1 MTATGETWQADIKR
15 AFEFGALATAAQLVG
30 AAEALL
36 NDTVD
41 YAKQRTQ
48 FGRVIGSYQ
57 AIKHKLAD
65 VHIAIELARPLVYG
79 AALALADDTSAAAA
93 TSARPKPR
101 RPKPALLAARSAL
114 QTHGA
119 IGFTQEHDLSLLLL
133 RVQALRSAWGTPEA
147 HRRRVSGGVVSEERE
162 LLRETVAAL
171 VAKHADPAAV
181 RAAMESERGYD
192 EALWQLLCEQV
203 GAAALVIPEELG
215 GAGGEFADAATVLQ
229 ELGRALVPSPL
240 LGTTLAELALLAA
253 PEPDAETLE
262 ALAAGTSIG
271 ALVLDADYVVNG
283 DIADVVVAAADG
295 QLSRWTRFSA
305 QPVVTMDPT
314 RRLARL
320 QPEDTV
326 ALGPDPGLA
335 DTAAILL
342 AAEQIGAA
350 ERCLELTVEY
360 AKSRVQFG
368 RPIGSFQALKHRM
381 ADLYVA
387 IAAARAV
394 VYDACDEPT
403 PTNAA
408 TARLAASEALWT
420 VAAEGIQLHGGIAIT
435 WEHDMHLY
443 FKRAHGSAQLLDSPR
458 ELLRQLESEVL

>member
-1 MTATGETWQADIKR
+1 M
-15 AFEFGALATAAQLVG
+15 
-30 AAEALL
+30 
-36 NDTVD
+36 
-41 YAKQRTQ
+41 
-48 FGRVIGSYQ
+48 
-57 AIKHKLAD
+57 
-65 VHIAIELARPLVYG
+65 
-79 AALALADDTSAAAA
+79 
-93 TSARPKPR
+93 
-101 RPKPALLAARSAL
+101 
-114 QTHGA
+114 
-119 IGFTQEHDLSLLLL
+119 
-133 RVQALRSAWGTPEA
+133 
-147 HRRRVSGGVVSEERE
+147 SEERE

-171 VAKHADPAAV
+171 VAKHANPAAV

-215 GAGGEFADAATVLQ
+215 GAGGELADAATVLQ

-240 LGTTLAELALLAA
+240 LGTTLTELALLAA

-283 DIADVVVAAADG
+283 DIADVVVAVADG

-305 QPVVTMDPT
+305 QPVAAMDPT
-314 RRLARL
+314 RRLARV
-320 QPEDTV
+320 QSEDTV

-360 AKSRVQFG
+360 TKNRVQFG

-394 VYDACDEPT
+394 VSDACNDPT
-403 PTNAA
+403 PTNSAI
-408 TARLAASEALWT
+408 ARLAASEVLST
-420 VAAEGIQLHGGIAIT
+420 VTSEGIQLHGGIAIT

-443 FKRAHGSAQLLDSPR
+443 FKRAHGSAQLLGSPR
-458 ELLRQLESEVL
+458 ELLRQLESEVLKTS